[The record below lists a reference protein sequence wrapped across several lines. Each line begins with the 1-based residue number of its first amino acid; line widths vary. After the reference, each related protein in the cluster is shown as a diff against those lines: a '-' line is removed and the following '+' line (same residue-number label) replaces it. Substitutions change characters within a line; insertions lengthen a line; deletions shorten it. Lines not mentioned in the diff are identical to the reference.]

1 MNSSLQRTKKSGF
14 TLMELLI
21 AITIIGALATLI
33 VPASQRVVGKSRAS
47 HCLNNLRQLGAALNL
62 YLTDHNNT
70 MPTLVTARASKSS
83 DELAIDNTL
92 NAYTESTEVFHCT
105 ADDKHLFE
113 TTGTSYQWDNLLNG
127 QNVASMDIMG
137 FIKDGAQI
145 PVIYDKEGFH
155 KNQQVKSNILYA
167 DGHAANQL
175 EFVTSEGKQAK

>member
-1 MNSSLQRTKKSGF
+1 MHPTPKRSLTSGF

-70 MPTLVTARASKSS
+70 MPTLVTGRSSKDS

-92 NAYTESTEVFHCT
+92 NAYTGNQEIFHCT

-113 TTGTSYQWDNLLNG
+113 TTGSSYQWNSLLNG
-127 QNVASMDIMG
+127 QNVASMDLMG

-155 KNQQVKSNILYA
+155 KYQQVKSNILYA

-175 EFVTSEGKQAK
+175 EFVTSQDGK